1 MSSSRQID
9 AIAWEQWIETER
21 NYRYYSGLADRY
33 RKRATLALPRLLS
46 GPPVGLPGSSL
57 AVEAIQSTL
66 PGAQLRRAGD
76 AVLVQQHGAHFV
88 GHLAVLVGELHLVR
102 FGGQSGS
109 GSSVRPISVSARS
122 R

>member
-57 AVEAIQSTL
+57 AVEAIQCTR
-66 PGAQLRRAGD
+66 PGVQLRRAGD
-76 AVLVQQHGAHFV
+76 AVLVQHVAHFV
-88 GHLAVLVGELHLVR
+88 GHLAVLVGELNLVR
-102 FGGQSGS
+102 CGGQSGS